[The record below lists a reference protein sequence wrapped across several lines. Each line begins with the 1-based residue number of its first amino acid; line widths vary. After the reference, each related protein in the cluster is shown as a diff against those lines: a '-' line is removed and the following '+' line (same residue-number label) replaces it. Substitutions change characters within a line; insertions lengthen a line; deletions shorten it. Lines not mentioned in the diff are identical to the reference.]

1 MIGFRTLVDVLE
13 AGYQVRAAVRNQDSF
28 KKISSLPSVQPY
40 LSQLCSI
47 IVPDITI
54 PGAYDEAV
62 QGVKYII
69 HVASPLAGNTAGD
82 DYESTIIQPAIQGT
96 LGILQSSL
104 KAPTVKRIV
113 ITASVASIA
122 SGPRAD
128 PTKPINGENTGL
140 HLFDPVTKQAN
151 MLLEH
156 TTTVIPTPPFAN
168 QMVAYSASKAL
179 SHQATAT
186 FIADNKPAFDV
197 INILPTFVIGRDET
211 VTDAKNIGKG
221 TNGLLMRPL
230 LGLVEEY
237 PQHNATVHVD
247 DVARMHLAAL
257 DPKVTGGQDF
267 LAAGP
272 DFGVTNWA
280 ESLELIKKRYPKAY
294 ADGLFNSSAIAT
306 PVATITKVDSGK
318 ASSELGIKFKTS
330 EEQVISVVEH
340 YLELV
345 GHK

>member
-13 AGYQVRAAVRNQDSF
+13 AGYQVRAAVRNEDSF
-28 KKISSLPSVQPY
+28 AKISSLPSVQPY
-40 LSQLCSI
+40 LSQLSSI

-62 QGVKYII
+62 QGAKYII

-104 KAPTVKRIV
+104 KSSTVKRIV

-122 SGPRAD
+122 SGPRPD
-128 PTKPINGENTGL
+128 PTEPIN
-140 HLFDPVTKQAN
+140 
-151 MLLEH
+151 EH
-156 TTTVIPTPPFAN
+156 TTTVIPTAPFAN
-168 QMVAYSASKAL
+168 QMVAYTSSKAL
-179 SHQATAT
+179 SHQATNT

-257 DPKVTGGQDF
+257 DPKIAGGQDF

-280 ESLELIKKRYPKAY
+280 ESLELIKKRYPKAH
-294 ADGLFNSSAIAT
+294 ADGLFNSNAIAK
-306 PVATITKVDSGK
+306 PAPTITKVDSGK